1 MKRYI
6 SVFEMIARSSIYKV
20 LLILVGMVAAESI
33 AFYIRLQKFSETT
46 RNVGEYIE
54 WSNYDLIFKI
64 AYVLLTIVIVLP
76 GMNLGSTQSYTLQ
89 RLRIK
94 EKRIFWLQALYN
106 TLAYVLLW
114 GAQLVMILVSV
125 FVYSKNLPKDAIWNN
140 QSVFLAFYQND
151 FMHSILPL
159 EDGPGWWVL
168 GFVIVGT
175 GFIAA
180 EFTKQQRRG
189 KFAFEILILAAAVLI
204 SFPREVG
211 YEFTFLAI
219 ALCVVCLIIG
229 MRWLMNKVDD
239 GGE

>member
-6 SVFEMIARSSIYKV
+6 SVFEMITRSSIYKV
-20 LLILVGMVAAESI
+20 LLILVGMVSAEAIS
-33 AFYIRLQKFSETT
+33 FYSTFQKYSETT
-46 RNVGEYIE
+46 RNVEEYIQR
-54 WSNYDLIFKI
+54 SDYDLIFKI
-64 AYVLLTIVIVLP
+64 AYVLITIVIVLP

-106 TLAYVLLW
+106 TMAYVLLW
-114 GAQLVMILVSV
+114 GAQLVTILVSV
-125 FVYSKNLPKDAIWNN
+125 LVYRNNLPKGATWNN
-140 QSVFLAFYQND
+140 QSVFLLFYEND

-159 EDGPGWWVL
+159 EDSPGWWVL
-168 GFVIVGT
+168 GFLIVGT
-175 GFIAA
+175 ALVAA

-189 KFAFEILILAAAVLI
+189 KFAFEILLLVVAMLI
-204 SFPREVG
+204 SFPRDVG

-219 ALCVVCLIIG
+219 SLCIVYIIMG
-229 MRWLMNKVDD
+229 MRWILNKVDD